1 MIAEKPERQS
11 QTHRAYLELR
21 RRILDNEMPPNA
33 QYLERDLAGELK
45 MSRTPV
51 REALIRLS
59 GEGLVEVRPRHGIRV
74 LPVSVN
80 DMREIYELLTELE
93 TMAVRSLAERGLSR
107 EDLAR
112 LEQAIAEMD
121 AALARDDLV
130 AWNDNDE
137 RFHSL
142 LADLTGNLRLSQIV
156 RMFRD
161 QAHRARMQTLR
172 LRPKPTESNRDHAA
186 VVDAIRRRDG
196 EAAAAIHR
204 RHREEGSAK
213 LLKLLTL
220 LAERGIDRL

>member
-1 MIAEKPERQS
+1 MMPEMPERLS

-33 QYLERDLAGELK
+33 QYLERDLAAELK

-51 REALIRLS
+51 REAIIRLS

-74 LPVSVN
+74 LPISVK

-93 TMAVRSLAERGLSR
+93 TMAVRRLAERGLSR
-107 EDLAR
+107 EGLAR
-112 LEQAIAEMD
+112 LEQASAGVE
-121 AALARDDLV
+121 AALAQDDLV
-130 AWNDNDE
+130 AWTHNDE
-137 RFHSL
+137 EFHSL
-142 LADLTGNLRLSQIV
+142 LTDLTGNLRLSQIAA
-156 RMFRD
+156 MFRD

-172 LRPKPTESNRDHAA
+172 LRPKPDDCNRDHAA
-186 VVDAIRRRDG
+186 VVAAIRRRDG
-196 EAAAAIHR
+196 ETAAALHR
-204 RHREEGSAK
+204 RHCEEGSAK